1 MNFDLGQLFSFF
13 EGRIGRKATT
23 ILAWLLFLVVL
34 GWAAEFLINH
44 IVIPLERFF
53 GGTGDLRADLISE
66 EGEPFW
72 PSLVATLAILGGSV
86 ILFVPFVNL
95 LIGGRRV
102 PQSVLDD
109 LEERRSWAIHNVFN
123 FMVSNNEELTEWR
136 SRNKQFVNDVTKI
149 LENHCSHADVLR
161 FSRLGLIWEI
171 SFGFATLPEHIREL
185 RMFAKR
191 LDTLEKI
198 IDRYS
203 RP

>member
-1 MNFDLGQLFSFF
+1 MPFDPGQLFAFF

-34 GWAAEFLINH
+34 GWAVEFLIGH
-44 IVIPLERFF
+44 IVIPLEKFF
-53 GGTGDLRADLISE
+53 GGTGNLRADLISE
-66 EGEPFW
+66 WGGPFW

-86 ILFVPFVNL
+86 VLFVPFVNL
-95 LIGGRRV
+95 LTAGRRV

-109 LEERRSWAIHNVFN
+109 LEEQRSWAIHNVFN
-123 FMVSNNEELTEWR
+123 FRVSSDADLAEWR
-136 SRNKQFVNDVTKI
+136 ARNDQFVNDVTQI
-149 LENHCSHADVLR
+149 LENHCSRADVLR
-161 FSRLGLIWEI
+161 FTRLGLIWEI
-171 SFGFATLPEHIREL
+171 SFGFATHPDHIHEL

-198 IDRYS
+198 VDKYS